1 VPNVTRPAPPQQLT
15 NGRGGC
21 PVQPPKA
28 TLLDNLTPFPIPVH
42 QSLPSSKY
50 LPNGRAWDHLL
61 SCTEGSDESEAGGQ
75 CDSTSRSVSR
85 GDERDKVREG
95 ETRGTSHRLSEG
107 RGHAA
112 KMVVA
117 GASSKV
123 GVTKCVRGCWRRESS
138 VQRRGAALRSYSRA
152 KRRGW
157 RQTAS
162 GTPNPKRQHT
172 GYIKECG
179 SRDRL
184 GTRLGAF
191 SADFDTL
198 GKVYDAAKIPR

>member
-1 VPNVTRPAPPQQLT
+1 
-15 NGRGGC
+15 
-21 PVQPPKA
+21 VQ
-28 TLLDNLTPFPIPVH
+28 
-42 QSLPSSKY
+42 
-50 LPNGRAWDHLL
+50 R
-61 SCTEGSDESEAGGQ
+61 TEGGSDS
-75 CDSTSRSVSR
+75 CR
-85 GDERDKVREG
+85 
-95 ETRGTSHRLSEG
+95 
-107 RGHAA
+107 
-112 KMVVA
+112 
-117 GASSKV
+117 
-123 GVTKCVRGCWRRESS
+123 
-138 VQRRGAALRSYSRA
+138 RA